1 MDTKNGLIRKF
12 PLLFLLLNLMKENF
26 VLQHQ
31 AQPLCAKFSSKSH
44 IMVSGDNK
52 NVITL
57 WRLDKE
63 FPITVQNLITYS

>member
-1 MDTKNGLIRKF
+1 MVIYVTL
-12 PLLFLLLNLMKENF
+12 LLFSNKLFKIENF

-31 AQPLCAKFSSKSH
+31 ARTLCAKFSSKSH

-63 FPITVQNLITYS
+63 FPITVKHNLSLP